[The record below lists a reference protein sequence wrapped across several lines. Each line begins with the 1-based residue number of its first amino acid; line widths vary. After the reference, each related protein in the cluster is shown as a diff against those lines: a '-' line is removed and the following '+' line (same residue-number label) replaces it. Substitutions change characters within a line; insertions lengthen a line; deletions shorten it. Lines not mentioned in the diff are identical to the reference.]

1 MDTIIFISIICK
13 MKCNKNIDYGVALRI
28 RYERY
33 KIATKF
39 RSTIVVICHFIT
51 LKTNKKL
58 VNCLEN
64 LFRFIKKS
72 ENFHGIYFTSS
83 II

>member
-39 RSTIVVICHFIT
+39 RSTIVVICI
-51 LKTNKKL
+51 L
-58 VNCLEN
+58 
-64 LFRFIKKS
+64 
-72 ENFHGIYFTSS
+72 
-83 II
+83 